1 MDRDGFELLVTELR
15 ALVFN
20 AALAKLSPEDAS
32 DVVSETFAA
41 VWTYRERA
49 PEDTTDLRRW
59 CWGIAKNKI
68 ADARRRPIRKH
79 HDSRFVE
86 DHMVAEP
93 ISRDDPAEQVV
104 NADAM
109 RRALDVLPPGEREAL
124 TAAAV
129 TDLPG
134 SEVAAMLGLSHT
146 AFASR
151 LSRAREK
158 LARFLTTDGLI
169 LEGE

>member
-1 MDRDGFELLVTELR
+1 MERDGFEQLVRELQD
-15 ALVFN
+15 LVFN
-20 AALAKLSPEDAS
+20 AALAKLSPEDAK
-32 DVVSETFAA
+32 DVVSETFTA
-41 VWTYRERA
+41 VWAQRGRA
-49 PEDTTDLRRW
+49 PVDPVDLRRW
-59 CWGIAKNKI
+59 CWGIAKHKMG
-68 ADARRRPIRKH
+68 DASRRPFRKH
-79 HDSRFVE
+79 HDSRFVD
-86 DHMVAEP
+86 DHVGTEP
-93 ISRDDPAEQVV
+93 VSRNDPADTVV
-104 NADAM
+104 NADAV
-109 RRALDVLPPGEREAL
+109 RRALDVLPPGEREAF

-158 LARFLTTDGLI
+158 VARFLSTDGLI